1 MSKSFSNI
9 RLFKNRNYLKMEKGN
24 CSTCP
29 RCPNLFAGN
38 PGPMFYRTKE
48 GSPQQGERRISEN
61 TQKCNESP
69 DKGKGFRDF
78 LSTLCL
84 RKGNMSTALCFKPLN
99 VKQQLFDQVVGDNVL
114 CCKNTGNT
122 ICVHHIPWSEG
133 KRISSFHRA
142 GPAHKQPLQTGC
154 ICFLRDMVHIKQY

>member
-1 MSKSFSNI
+1 
-9 RLFKNRNYLKMEKGN
+9 MEKGN

-69 DKGKGFRDF
+69 AKGKGVRDL

-84 RKGNMSTALCFKPLN
+84 RKGKYEYVVCFMPHN
-99 VKQQLFDQVVGDNVL
+99 VQQQLFDQVVGEMFCVVKILGIQFAYITSRGQQVKGFPHFTELALLTNSL
-114 CCKNTGNT
+114 CRQ
-122 ICVHHIPWSEG
+122 V
-133 KRISSFHRA
+133 SFA
-142 GPAHKQPLQTGC
+142 C
-154 ICFLRDMVHIKQY
+154 

>member
-29 RCPNLFAGN
+29 RYPNLFAEN

-84 RKGNMSTALCFKPLN
+84 RKGNMNTALCFKPLN
-99 VKQQLFDQVVGDNVL
+99 VKQQLFDQVVGGNIYVVKILGIQFAYIISRGQKVKGFPHFTELALLTTSL
-114 CCKNTGNT
+114 CRQV
-122 ICVHHIPWSEG
+122 I
-133 KRISSFHRA
+133 FA
-142 GPAHKQPLQTGC
+142 
-154 ICFLRDMVHIKQY
+154 F